1 MYKEAKFVPISCI
14 CSHLLEFLCYVKCHI
29 DGVLAFQTAV
39 LVSCYR
45 RGALGQR
52 WSILCGIPE
61 NGRRAL
67 LELLHVFLRD
77 GHHLLLAVISSD
89 HISSFLSLRFMQR
102 NRREHRT
109 CPLGVAEASQDFYRV
124 SVVIIHRVVQCLL
137 KRHFI

>member
-14 CSHLLEFLCYVKCHI
+14 CSHLLEFLRNVKSHV

-39 LVSCYR
+39 FVSCYR

-52 WSILCGIPE
+52 WTVLCSVPE

-89 HISSFLSLRFMQR
+89 HISSHLSLRFMQR
-102 NRREHRT
+102 DRREHCT
-109 CPLGVAEASQDFYRV
+109 CPLRVAEASQDLHCV
-124 SVVIIHRVVQCLL
+124 SVVTIH
-137 KRHFI
+137 